1 MAMINPTPLACSLS
15 RARGFLAG
23 LIFINSL
30 PKIAGQD
37 FNANIR
43 LFQNTKQWTVLQ
55 HVHRQLEETRL
66 RLVEVKRTIS
76 LECPDK
82 TLASFNNPT
91 SFYEAAISSF
101 HNTLLGLPPTTL
113 GGVVA
118 LCAMSHATSC
128 YLYSTGIQVAFD
140 PFSDF
145 DLWRS
150 TISNDEHQQAFDDLM
165 MAACQEPYLTTLM
178 NPFPIFQDEINLP
191 SEDLNLLWSPDPITN
206 TLIPF
211 LITHNAAGESQA
223 PDLQSLQGSPIVA
236 NLTHFLEQCGELP
249 LILCG
254 RDATADMCYFIG
266 APIST
271 ESGDEQ
277 DLKHLYIQLLRERGP
292 LHGPVTQGIVSIVE
306 RFVDLGYLQS
316 VDEVPD
322 YMLLIGKEI
331 LPSNKTFLELCKSAW
346 ATLAEAKRRL
356 HNIPCGKCGKVFTRP
371 GNMKRYMERKARC
384 APLICNTLGKL

>member
-322 YMLLIGKEI
+322 YMLLIGKVCTNYVPPERVTYM
-331 LPSNKTFLELCKSAW
+331 S
-346 ATLAEAKRRL
+346 RRYFPVTK
-356 HNIPCGKCGKVFTRP
+356 HSSSCANRP
-371 GNMKRYMERKARC
+371 GRLWPKPRGVCEF
-384 APLICNTLGKL
+384 TLHHVLYLVD